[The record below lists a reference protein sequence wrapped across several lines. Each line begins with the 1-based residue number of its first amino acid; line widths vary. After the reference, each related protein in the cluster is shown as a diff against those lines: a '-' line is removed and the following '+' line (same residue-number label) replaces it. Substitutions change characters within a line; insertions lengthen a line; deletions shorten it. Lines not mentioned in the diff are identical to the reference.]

1 LSYSSVLTIAELDGS
16 GQPTLRQVQLTG
28 PSLPFMDSE
37 WSGENNLVTTWYPG
51 NADEGTQQNLGPREM
66 PSTWR
71 GDWRRTMMGSCPTPY
86 VDEDGNQSMLVD
98 PSTLLTNLEDIFR
111 SGRRLRVTW
120 ASTQQPDGTGDSTYP
135 IQFSIVREG
144 RAKTWK
150 WTVRT
155 VHDIQW
161 EATFD
166 WQSRGATTPRVA
178 STRDDTFQQSSAPYV
193 AAVQA
198 LINAA
203 NAATEENLAPSSF
216 TLGQLESVSGGP
228 VALMTATATS
238 VTALQDDLI
247 AASSIGT
254 SLPSQPVQIA
264 AVALN
269 HAADA
274 LAQSQGAYAQFSAT
288 PAELMS
294 ANDDAVSVLS
304 AYGLFGPVADAALQ
318 SEIAAYVFY
327 QQMKSALPT
336 QGPALAGKKTGPT
349 TPGPNTIITVYIVK
363 DGDTPQKI
371 SMRFYRTPD
380 HAADIMRAN
389 GLSWHTTSLPKGKQ
403 LVIPVI
409 SSSTQTV

>member
-1 LSYSSVLTIAELDGS
+1 MSYSSVLIVAELDSS
-16 GQPTLRQVQLTG
+16 GQPTLRQVHLVG

-51 NADEGTQQNLGPREM
+51 NADEGTQQNLGPREL

-71 GDWRRTMMGSCPTPY
+71 GDWRRTMLGTCPTPY
-86 VDEDGNQSMLVD
+86 VDAHGAQSTLVD
-98 PSTLLTNLEDIFR
+98 PSVLMTSLEAIFR
-111 SGRRLRVTW
+111 AGRRLRVTW
-120 ASTQQPDGTGDSTYP
+120 ASLQQPDGTGDSTYP
-135 IQFSIVREG
+135 IQFTMVREG

-150 WTVRT
+150 WTIRT

-161 EATFD
+161 ETTFE

-178 STRDDTFQQSSAPYV
+178 STRDDTIGQTSAPYV
-193 AAVQA
+193 ASVQS
-198 LINAA
+198 LIDAA
-203 NAATEENLAPSSF
+203 NAATEENLSPRAF
-216 TLGQLESVSGGP
+216 TLGQLESVAGGP
-228 VALMTATATS
+228 VALMTATVAS
-238 VTALQDDLI
+238 VTSLQNDLL
-247 AASSIGT
+247 AVSSIGG
-254 SLPSQPVQIA
+254 SLPNQPVQIA
-264 AVALN
+264 AAALS

-274 LAQSQGAYAQFSAT
+274 LARSQGAYSQFSAT

-294 ANDDAVSVLS
+294 ANDDAVSVLA

-318 SEIAAYVFY
+318 TEIAAYVFY
-327 QQMKSALPT
+327 QQMKSSLPT

-349 TPGPNTIITVYIVK
+349 TPGPSTVVDVYVVK

-371 SMRFYRTPD
+371 SMRYYQTPD

-389 GLSWHTTSLPKGKQ
+389 GLSWHTPTLPKGKQ
-403 LVIPVI
+403 LIIPVI